1 MPVVLVIIVVAAW
14 IAILAPNLA
23 KRRDKALGGTASIT
37 HFHRQLR
44 VLESSA
50 PQPIVAPAFRLRDA
64 DGSVPAD
71 PSHPGACAAP
81 VLQVVGAD
89 QLPRPALAFLGDD
102 PTPAPASA
110 TGPVPPRYAQP
121 VPEPV
126 PADAALLRAPDPY
139 ARHLA
144 RRRRR
149 DTLGVLAMVFVVT
162 LMIGFVPGA
171 GVAWTVSALS
181 GVALVAYVALLVHLR
196 RRAEERERK
205 LHYLQPAPARA
216 AEPVGAVGVPVY
228 MSGRYAHPSNQA
240 ASAR

>member
-44 VLESSA
+44 V
-50 PQPIVAPAFRLRDA
+50 APAFRLRDA

-71 PSHPGACAAP
+71 PGHPGACTAP

-102 PTPAPASA
+102 PTPAPGSA
-110 TGPVPPRYAQP
+110 TGPGSTQQAPDPL
-121 VPEPV
+121 
-126 PADAALLRAPDPY
+126 PADAGLLRAPDPS

-149 DTLGVLAMVFVVT
+149 DTLGILAMVFVA
-162 LMIGFVPGA
+162 GA
-171 GVAWTVSALS
+171 GVAWTVTALS
-181 GVALVAYVALLVHLR
+181 GVALVGYVALLVHLR

-205 LHYLQPAPARA
+205 LHYLQPAQVRA

-240 ASAR
+240 AAR